1 MPREID
7 SRNFAGSTVTD
18 ERRTELEARAEVVL
32 SETGLAGATVPPFA
46 VANVDPTT
54 KNPSLITF
62 EAAEGAAE
70 GLNVGSVG
78 DMVRQALDIL
88 QSIAPVLGLTPAQP
102 PEFVPD
108 PNVMQ
113 STGGASSVHVEQQ
126 YKAIPIFQAAETVRF
141 DPSGSVASL
150 AGRSVTI
157 DEDLDPT
164 PALPV
169 HEAVLV
175 AARFVATP
183 DEDSDEV
190 DQFGQGLQAP
200 TIDVSSFSPQLV
212 AHFRNKADLPTV
224 VDGGPF
230 GDQIR
235 ASLLWF
241 PMTDTDVRL
250 TWEVLLTLPDHTS
263 QYRTIVDAKS
273 GEVLY
278 SRQLVQGI
286 RARGN
291 VFPTDGGETR
301 QVVDFPLSPTV
312 YGLPLADVPPGF
324 PFDWVEADSAV
335 GNTTFA
341 HLGDTPHTLRGAVQ
355 NGVVVFNPSDAQG
368 NEQRILNAFYFSC
381 LLHDFFYL
389 LGFREDSGN
398 FQQANVGAGAPQ
410 DRVDARAYPGP
421 VPRTA
426 SMFTPADGSSP
437 IMKLGLVQAT
447 GRHTAMD
454 GTVVAHEYTH
464 GVTNRL
470 VGGPLNI
477 RALEAPQCR
486 AMGEGW
492 GDYIACTLTGRTEV
506 GAWVVGDKKGIR
518 QFRYDASFPAE
529 TENFG
534 QLGQGRYSQEHN
546 AGEIWCATLMDLNRT
561 IGTEVAVQLVVDALK
576 LSPANPSF
584 LDMRDSMLAAVELSR
599 RPPAERQT
607 TVNGIWRSFSKFGM
621 GPNARTNGPFFAGI
635 VADFNPP
642 PAQPVS
648 GLAGENGAARPTGP
662 RVATPPGTVVAI
674 PDNDP
679 TGVSSALE
687 FPAPGRIKAVRVA
700 VDIEHPAIDDLQV
713 KLVTPSGT
721 TVVLHDQ
728 QSSGAPDLLKS
739 YTSNDTPSLRP
750 IAGGPAQGTWKLM
763 VADVVKKDV
772 GRLRAWSL
780 EIQVEE
786 AEGGE
791 AGLAGDPD
799 ARGTELISGLVG
811 GAPTLAVGGEGVRR
825 SLDLVF
831 PSELGAEDFLIA
843 FRAWFQE
850 YGRRAEA
857 IAAVERGYNEARA
870 FMAQEA
876 GLTGSAASTPGGA
889 KSVPWNKMPYYLNFI
904 TTW

>member
-1 MPREID
+1 MPKEID
-7 SRNFAGSTVTD
+7 SRNFAEATVTD
-18 ERRTELEARAEVVL
+18 QRRAELHARAEVVL
-32 SETGLAGATVPPFA
+32 SEAGLAGPIIPPFA

-54 KNPSLITF
+54 NNPSLITF
-62 EAAEGAAE
+62 EAAEGAVG
-70 GLNVGSVG
+70 GLTGPQPDLVS
-78 DMVRQALDIL
+78 QALEIL
-88 QSIAPVLGLTPAQP
+88 QSVAPVLGLTPAQP
-102 PEFVPD
+102 AEFVPD
-108 PNVMQ
+108 PNVLQ
-113 STGGASSVHVEQQ
+113 SSGGARSVHVEQH
-126 YKAIPIFQAAETVRF
+126 YKGIPIFQAAETVQF
-141 DPSGSVASL
+141 DHLGSVAAL

-164 PALPV
+164 PTLPV
-169 HEAVLV
+169 HEAVL
-175 AARFVATP
+175 ASARFVATP
-183 DEDSDEV
+183 DEDSDHV

-200 TIDVSSFSPQLV
+200 TIDVSSFSPELV
-212 AHFRNKADLPTV
+212 AQFRNKADLPTV

-241 PMTDTDVRL
+241 PMTDTEVRL
-250 TWEVLLTLPDHTS
+250 AWEVLLTLPDRSS
-263 QYRTIVDAKS
+263 QYRTIIDANN

-278 SRQLVQGI
+278 SRQLIQGI
-286 RARGN
+286 LARGN
-291 VFPTDGGETR
+291 VFPTDGGEAR
-301 QVVDFPLSPTV
+301 QVVDFPLSPNI
-312 YGLPLADVPPGF
+312 YGLPVTHVPPGF
-324 PFDWVEADSAV
+324 PPDWVEADGAV

-341 HLGDTPHTLRGAVQ
+341 HLGETPNTVRGTVQ
-355 NGVVVFNPSDAQG
+355 NGVVVFNPSDPQG
-368 NEQRILNAFYFSC
+368 DDQRILNAFYFSC

-398 FQQANVGAGAPQ
+398 FQQSSGAAGAPR

-437 IMKLGLVQAT
+437 IMKLGLVQTT
-447 GRHTAMD
+447 GRHTALD
-454 GTVVAHEYTH
+454 GTVVAHEYMH

-506 GAWVVGDKKGIR
+506 GAWVVGDRKGIR
-518 QFRYDASFPAE
+518 QFRYDASFPAK
-529 TENFG
+529 TEHFG

-546 AGEIWCATLMDLNRT
+546 VGEIWCATLMELNRT
-561 IGTEVAVQLVVDALK
+561 IGADVAVQLVVDALK

-584 LDMRDSMLAAVELSR
+584 LDMRDSILAAVELSQ
-599 RPPAERQT
+599 RPPVERQT
-607 TVNGIWRSFSKFGM
+607 MIGGIWRSFAKFGM

-648 GLAGENGAARPTGP
+648 GLAEEDVAVSSTGI
-662 RVATPPGTVVAI
+662 RVATAPDTIVAI

-687 FPAPGRIKAVRVA
+687 FPTPGHAKAVRVA

-713 KLVTPSGT
+713 KLVAPSGRT
-721 TVVLHDQ
+721 AVIHDQ
-728 QSSGAPDLLKS
+728 QSSGAPNLVKA
-739 YTSNDTPSLRP
+739 YTSDDTPSLSP
-750 IAGGPAQGTWKLM
+750 LAHGPAQGTWTLT

-786 AEGGE
+786 AEGGK
-791 AGLAGDPD
+791 AGLAADVPD

-811 GAPTLAVGGEGVRR
+811 GAPSLAVRGEGVRR

-831 PSELGAEDFLIA
+831 PSEQRAEDFLIA

-850 YGRRAEA
+850 YGRSAEA
-857 IAAVERGYNEARA
+857 IAAVERGFNEARD
-870 FMAQEA
+870 FLAQEA
-876 GLTGSAASTPGGA
+876 GLTGPTASAPEGA
-889 KSVPWNKMPYYLNFI
+889 NPVPWDKMPYYLNFMAS
-904 TTW
+904 W